1 MTFRE
6 QALRVIMDLSS
17 TVVTLLVYCPEH
29 TLFVCSLWYCYREWS
44 CLGLGVFALESFGK
58 HSTRY
63 YVFMVDIV
71 EPSMTPPTVI
81 TWR

>member
-29 TLFVCSLWYCYREWS
+29 TLFVCSLWYCSRKWS
-44 CLGLGVFALESFGK
+44 CLGLGVFTLDSFGK
-58 HSTRY
+58 HSR
-63 YVFMVDIV
+63 
-71 EPSMTPPTVI
+71 
-81 TWR
+81 

>member
-17 TVVTLLVYCPEH
+17 TVVTLLVCCPEH
-29 TLFVCSLWYCYREWS
+29 TLFVCSLWYCSREWS
-44 CLGLGVFALESFGK
+44 CLGSSVLTLESFGNP
-58 HSTRY
+58 SRY